1 MPWRN
6 LGNRTNVQLKFLD
19 KLNWASNGR
28 QLCYTLFS
36 RLRRCFQRNLHKNPS
51 EMEFSTE
58 IAMKKGLLL
67 NFRFATAPFSLEIQL
82 TKKVFIPKDQG
93 TKTYNFRGTTLI
105 MYKTYTSLKVKISS
119 KIASICQIRS
129 FHQPLPLLIFKSYLL
144 ILFIAFCYLFM
155 TKLYFIY
162 SFLSINSSF

>member
-1 MPWRN
+1 M
-6 LGNRTNVQLKFLD
+6 FLRPRLCLRLPSD
-19 KLNWASNGR
+19 STSQWTPLSLASGSHYQAHNGLSPSSCCPCWA
-28 QLCYTLFS
+28 
-36 RLRRCFQRNLHKNPS
+36 H
-51 EMEFSTE
+51 
-58 IAMKKGLLL
+58 
-67 NFRFATAPFSLEIQL
+67 

>member
-1 MPWRN
+1 MYYIN
-6 LGNRTNVQLKFLD
+6 FYFLKQYIVY
-19 KLNWASNGR
+19 KN
-28 QLCYTLFS
+28 FS
-36 RLRRCFQRNLHKNPS
+36 
-51 EMEFSTE
+51 
-58 IAMKKGLLL
+58 
-67 NFRFATAPFSLEIQL
+67 ATAPFSLEIQL

-144 ILFIAFCYLFM
+144 ILFSAFCYLFM

-162 SFLSINSSF
+162 SFLSINSSFWINLIHLLIILTNISK

>member
-1 MPWRN
+1 MGCRIKKILQYCIN
-6 LGNRTNVQLKFLD
+6 FYFLKQYIVY
-19 KLNWASNGR
+19 KN
-28 QLCYTLFS
+28 FS
-36 RLRRCFQRNLHKNPS
+36 
-51 EMEFSTE
+51 
-58 IAMKKGLLL
+58 
-67 NFRFATAPFSLEIQL
+67 ATAPFSLEIQL

-119 KIASICQIRS
+119 KIASIWQIRS

-162 SFLSINSSF
+162 SFLSINSSFWINLIHLLIILTNISK